1 MDYKLNHL
9 SNVEKEL
16 EITFSAEE
24 VKENIQGTL
33 SHLSRT
39 ASIKGFRK
47 GKVPLNVVKQM
58 YGKGIKDEAENHFV
72 STGIQE
78 TAVKENLK
86 FATAPDIFE
95 KSSVAEGEPFIFK
108 YRVEVFPSVNVEVK
122 PFEAEYTPL
131 KFKDEMVDQEI
142 EEIRKRFVEFKES
155 EDVPSAEKDRMTITF
170 SGKIGEEEIE
180 GTKGN
185 NVTVVLGEKR
195 FIPDFEKALYGHKTG
210 DSFSADVTFPQDYQQ
225 KELAGKT
232 VTFSIAIDKVEKC
245 ENEPELTDEF
255 LEGKEGYPDTVEAL
269 REEMKKHILEYI
281 ENLNLDNKKYI
292 AIDTYVKNHDIDV
305 PPSILKSEVEARVD
319 EQKKRNKVEE
329 IAEDALKK
337 IEEDAKWVAKRYII
351 LHELSEKLG
360 ITVTERDINDAL
372 SKEAA
377 NYGLPAEYAEQL
389 RKYYGE
395 ERLNAKKMEIRE
407 GKVLEKI
414 TEAMIFIEKNTEEK
428 KDEGKNF

>member
-24 VKENIQGTL
+24 VKKNIQGTL

-58 YGKGIKDEAENHFV
+58 YGKSIKDEAENHFV

-95 KSSVAEGEPFIFK
+95 KSAVAEGDPFIFK
-108 YRVEVFPSVNVEVK
+108 YRVEVFPSVDVEVK
-122 PFEAEYTPL
+122 PLEAEYMPL
-131 KFKDEMVDQEI
+131 KFKDEMVDQEL
-142 EEIRKRFVEFKES
+142 EEIRKRFVEFKETT
-155 EDVPSAEKDRMTITF
+155 EDQSAEKDRMTITF
-170 SGKIGEEEIE
+170 SGKIGEEDVE

-195 FIPDFEKALYGHKTG
+195 FVPDFEKALYGHKSG
-210 DSFSADVTFPQDYQQ
+210 DNFSADVKFPQDYQA

-232 VTFSIAIDKVEKC
+232 VTFSITVDKVEKC

-255 LEGKEGYPDTVEAL
+255 LAGKEGYPNTVEAL
-269 REEMKKHILEYI
+269 REEMKKHILEHI
-281 ENLNLDNKKYI
+281 DNLNLDNRKYV
-292 AIDTYVKNHDIDV
+292 AIDTYVKNHEIDI

-319 EQKKRNKVEE
+319 EHKKKNKVEE
-329 IAEDALKK
+329 IAEDVRQK
-337 IEEDAKWVAKRYII
+337 IEDDAKWVAKRYII
-351 LHELSEKLG
+351 LHELSEKLN
-360 ITVTERDINDAL
+360 ITVTERDVNEAL
-372 SKEAA
+372 AKEAA
-377 NYGLPAEYAEQL
+377 HYGLPAEYAEQL

-414 TEAMIFIEKNTEEK
+414 TEAMIFNEKTKEEK
-428 KDEGKNF
+428 KDEGQNS

>member
-1 MDYKLNHL
+1 
-9 SNVEKEL
+9 
-16 EITFSAEE
+16 
-24 VKENIQGTL
+24 
-33 SHLSRT
+33 
-39 ASIKGFRK
+39 
-47 GKVPLNVVKQM
+47 
-58 YGKGIKDEAENHFV
+58 
-72 STGIQE
+72 
-78 TAVKENLK
+78 
-86 FATAPDIFE
+86 
-95 KSSVAEGEPFIFK
+95 
-108 YRVEVFPSVNVEVK
+108 
-122 PFEAEYTPL
+122 
-131 KFKDEMVDQEI
+131 
-142 EEIRKRFVEFKES
+142 
-155 EDVPSAEKDRMTITF
+155 
-170 SGKIGEEEIE
+170 
-180 GTKGN
+180 
-185 NVTVVLGEKR
+185 
-195 FIPDFEKALYGHKTG
+195 
-210 DSFSADVTFPQDYQQ
+210 
-225 KELAGKT
+225 
-232 VTFSIAIDKVEKC
+232 
-245 ENEPELTDEF
+245 
-255 LEGKEGYPDTVEAL
+255 

>member
-16 EITFSAEE
+16 EITFSSEE
-24 VKENIQGTL
+24 VKENIQNTL

-39 ASIKGFRK
+39 ANIKGFRK
-47 GKVPLNVVKQM
+47 GKVPLNVVRQV
-58 YGKGIKDEAENHFV
+58 YGKNIKDEAENHFV
-72 STGIQE
+72 SMGIQE

-95 KSSVAEGEPFIFK
+95 KGTVTEGDPFIFK
-108 YRVEVFPSVNVEVK
+108 YRVEVFPTVNVELK

-131 KFKDEMVDQEI
+131 KFKDEMVDQEL
-142 EEIRKRFVEFKES
+142 EEIKKRFIEFKETT
-155 EDVPSAEKDRMTITF
+155 EEQSAEKDRMTITF

-180 GTKGN
+180 GTKGSS
-185 NVTVVLGEKR
+185 VVVVLGEKR
-195 FIPDFEKALYGHKTG
+195 FVPDFEKALYGHKTG
-210 DSFSADVTFPQDYQQ
+210 DSFSADVKFPEDYQA

-245 ENEPELTDEF
+245 SNEPELTDEF

-281 ENLNLDNKKYI
+281 ENINFDNRKYI

-305 PPSILKSEVEARVD
+305 PPSILKSEIDARVD
-319 EQKKRNKVEE
+319 EHKKKNKVEE
-329 IAEDALKK
+329 IAEDVVQK
-337 IEEDAKWVAKRYII
+337 IEDDAKWVAKRYII

-372 SKEAA
+372 AKEAA
-377 NYGLPAEYAEQL
+377 HYGLPAEYAEQL

-414 TEAMIFIEKNTEEK
+414 AEAMIFNEKTKEEKN
-428 KDEGKNF
+428 DEGKNS